1 MAIKA
6 LVFDFDGLILDTE
19 GPVYQS
25 WRELFHKYG
34 YNLTLDDWQ
43 ICIGSQEGTNSFFSN
58 LEDKLDGS
66 FDMQAE
72 APKRLARELEL
83 IAAQPILPGVLDY
96 IHQGKAMGLKLGVAS
111 SSPCKWVT
119 GHLEE
124 RGIRDHFECI
134 LAADDVRITKPDPGL
149 YATALRC
156 LGVSP
161 QQAIAFEDSPNGV
174 LAAKRAGL
182 YCVAV
187 PNPLTRQLRIE
198 EADLQ
203 LDSLQEVPL
212 KRLLERVENEGFVIG
227 SDP

>member
-25 WRELFHKYG
+25 WQELFQNYG

-43 ICIGSQEGTNSFFSN
+43 ICIGSAEGTASFFDN
-58 LEDKLDGS
+58 LADKLDET
-66 FDMQAE
+66 FDMQVE
-72 APKRLARELEL
+72 APKRLQRELEL
-83 IAAQPILPGVLDY
+83 IAKQPILPGVLDY
-96 IHQGKAMGLKLGVAS
+96 IHQGKEMGLKLGIAS
-111 SSPCKWVT
+111 SSPCKWVM

-124 RGIRDHFECI
+124 RGIRDHFESI
-134 LAADDVRITKPDPGL
+134 LAADDVRVTKPDPGL
-149 YATALRC
+149 YANALRC

-187 PNPLTRQLRIE
+187 PNPLTRQLHID

-203 LDSLQEVPL
+203 LNSLQEMPL
-212 KRLLERVENEGFVIG
+212 QVLLAKFDGVKQDD
-227 SDP
+227 S

>member
-25 WRELFHKYG
+25 WQELFHNYS
-34 YNLTLDDWQ
+34 YDLTLDDWQ
-43 ICIGSQEGTNSFFSN
+43 VCIGSAEGTASFFDN
-58 LEDKLDGS
+58 LADKLGEP
-66 FDMQAE
+66 FDMQVE
-72 APKRLARELEL
+72 APKRLQRELEL
-83 IAAQPILPGVLDY
+83 IATQPILPGVLEY
-96 IHQGKAMGLKLGVAS
+96 IQQGIEMGLKLGIAS
-111 SSPCKWVT
+111 SSPCKWVM

-124 RGIRDHFECI
+124 RGIRDRFECI

-161 QQAIAFEDSPNGV
+161 HQAIAFEDSPNGV

-187 PNPLTRQLRIE
+187 PNPLTRQLQIE

-203 LDSLQEVPL
+203 LNSLEEMPL
-212 KRLLERVENEGFVIG
+212 QTLLAKFDGVSQSIG
-227 SDP
+227 